1 MRRTRFARLLAVA
14 AITVTLAACGDGDDG
29 DDGAAST
36 TAPADPSVTTAT
48 SETAPSGPDDGAS
61 PYTVTVEDPG
71 REPRQQLRIHVTPG
85 DADRLTQRQ
94 ETTIEVRAGDQVQS
108 APSPVTELD
117 ITHTVVEVDGDRIT
131 AEGTYDDVRVLDA
144 PGTDPGTV
152 AQVRELLAGFLDAT
166 AHTTY
171 TASGGIIDA
180 RIDGLELEGPG
191 AAFVDQLAAS
201 ITDSAESLSVPFPD
215 EPVGAGARWRV
226 DADVVLAGL
235 PVEVTT
241 TVTLTELT
249 DDRATGTIEQRMRFL
264 PGPVDMF
271 GTAAEVLSGELSG
284 GGSIVWDLAG
294 GLIPRSDVSIAGTTV
309 LEVNGMR
316 IEQRQDQRISI
327 VAR

>member
-1 MRRTRFARLLAVA
+1 MTRTRFLRLLAVA
-14 AITVTLAACGDGDDG
+14 VVPVVLAACGDDDG
-29 DDGAAST
+29 DVGAAST
-36 TAPADPSVTTAT
+36 TAPADPAATTAT
-48 SETAPSGPDDGAS
+48 SQAAPSESDDGAS
-61 PYTVTVEDPG
+61 PYTVTLEDPG
-71 REPRQQLRIHVTPG
+71 REPRQRLRIEVAPG
-85 DADRLTQRQ
+85 DVDRVTQRQ

-117 ITHTVVEVDGDRIT
+117 LTHTVVEVDGERIT
-131 AEGTYDDVRVLDA
+131 AEGTYDDVRVLDS
-144 PGTDPGTV
+144 PGADPATV
-152 AQVRELLAGFLDAT
+152 AQVRELLSGFLDAT

-171 TASGGIIDA
+171 TARGGIIDV
-180 RIDGLELEGPG
+180 RLDGLELEGPG

-226 DADVVLAGL
+226 DAEVVLAGL
-235 PVEVTT
+235 PVEVTS
-241 TVTLTELT
+241 TVTLSELT
-249 DDRATGTIEQRMRFL
+249 DDRATGSIEQRMRFV

-271 GTAAEVLSGELSG
+271 GTAAEVISGELTG

-294 GLIPRSDVSIAGTTV
+294 GLTPRSDVSIAGTTV

>member
-1 MRRTRFARLLAVA
+1 MTRTRVVRLLAVA
-14 AITVTLAACGDGDDG
+14 AVLITLAACGEGDGDNA
-29 DDGAAST
+29 AAST
-36 TAPADPSVTTAT
+36 TAPADPPVSTGT
-48 SETAPSGPDDGAS
+48 SEPTPTGSDGGDI

-71 REPRQQLRIHVTPG
+71 REPRQPLRIRVAPG
-85 DADRLTQRQ
+85 DVDRLTQRQ

-117 ITHTVVEVDGDRIT
+117 ITHTVVGVDGERIT
-131 AEGTYDDVRVLDA
+131 SDGTYDDVRVLDS
-144 PGTDPGTV
+144 PGADPATV
-152 AQVRELLAGFLDAT
+152 AQVRQLLAGFLDAT

-171 TASGGIIDA
+171 TERGGIIDV
-180 RIDGLELEGPG
+180 RIDGLELDGPG

-215 EPVGAGARWRV
+215 EPVGEGARWRV
-226 DADVVLAGL
+226 DTEVVLAGL

-241 TVTLTELT
+241 TVTLNELT
-249 DDRATGTIEQRMRFL
+249 DDRATGSIEQRMRFV

-271 GTAAEVLSGELSG
+271 GTAAEVINGELGG
-284 GGSIVWDLAG
+284 GGSIEWDLAG
-294 GLIPRSDVSIAGTTV
+294 GLLPRSDVTMAGTTI
-309 LEVNGMR
+309 LEVNGTR